1 MEGGTEQR
9 QQMELEERGGA
20 EGRKATPGLHPHGGT
35 LRVGKPKF
43 PFSAGSRPLPF
54 TLRLGVGH
62 RDTLTWGHGV
72 VLGGK
77 CPRFHGRGATPS
89 PAHIIIGV

>member
-1 MEGGTEQR
+1 MEVGTEQR

-20 EGRKATPGLHPHGGT
+20 EGRKAAPGLHPHGGT
-35 LRVGKPKF
+35 LRVGTPKF
-43 PFSAGSRPLPF
+43 PFLADSRPLPF

-62 RDTLTWGHGV
+62 RDPLTCGHGL

-77 CPRFHGRGATPS
+77 CPRSHSCGTTPS
-89 PAHIIIGV
+89 PAHVIIEV